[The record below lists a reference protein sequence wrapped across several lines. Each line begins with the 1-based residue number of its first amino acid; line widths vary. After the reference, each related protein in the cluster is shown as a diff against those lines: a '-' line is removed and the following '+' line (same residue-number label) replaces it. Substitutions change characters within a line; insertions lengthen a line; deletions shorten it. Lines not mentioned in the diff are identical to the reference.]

1 MKKAILFLM
10 LICIDLLAFSAS
22 GDCTPDVNG
31 NVTCND
37 FNANAALNIDL
48 RIVNKHDAK
57 VNKNLFS
64 TKNDV
69 TGVYVRNT
77 NCWANDLDLTCVAAW
92 HTINSSAGNNGTA
105 TLITPRHVIFAAHA
119 HFYKD
124 DSIRFVTKDNVTIR
138 RKIIGWWVNTDF
150 QVHYPDL
157 CVGTLDSDVPSTI
170 TPCEILPLNFS
181 QYLVDNGAGLPSL
194 FVDQDKNAIVNE
206 VKDCKYS
213 HANDTHQFFCGENVN
228 NANREALYEGVAM
241 GDSGSPSFV
250 VMNGKLVLIGVC
262 RSYGPSGI
270 SLAHFGSLPD
280 KGKSASLANTLLDR
294 TSSLNDLIQASDEL
308 IGSNNRGSGITA
320 TGYKVKLFGFEGTS
334 ASKQTFTQKDRIFT
348 SGKTLHVILADK
360 VNASE
365 MKIHD
370 LFGRVIYNETI
381 SNLDKFELKVNGVYL
396 VTLGNNQYR
405 ATYKVLVE

>member
-1 MKKAILFLM
+1 MKKAILLLI
-10 LICIDLLAFSAS
+10 LICCNLPAFSGS
-22 GDCTPDVNG
+22 GDCTPDANG

-48 RIVNKHDAK
+48 RIVDKHDAK
-57 VNKNLFS
+57 VNKSLFT

-92 HTINSSAGNNGTA
+92 HTINTSAGNNGTA

-181 QYLVDNGAGLPSL
+181 QYLADNGAGLPSL
-194 FVDQDKNAIVNE
+194 FVDQNKNAIVNE
-206 VKDCKYS
+206 IVNCKDSYP
-213 HANDTHQFFCGENVN
+213 NDTHSFMCGENWN
-228 NANREALYEGVAM
+228 NENRAALYEGVEM

-250 VMNGKLVLIGVC
+250 VLNGKLVLIGVC

-280 KGKSASLANTLLDR
+280 KGYSASLANTLLDR

-308 IGSNNRGSGITA
+308 IGSTNRGAGITA
-320 TGYKVKLFGFEGTS
+320 TGYKVKLFDFEGTT
-334 ASKQTFTQKDRIFT
+334 ASKLTFTQKDKVFT
-348 SGKTLHVILADK
+348 YGKTLQVFLADK
-360 VNASE
+360 VNACK

-370 LFGRVIYNETI
+370 LFGREIYNQTI
-381 SNLDKFELKVNGVYL
+381 SNIEKFELKANGIYL
-396 VTLGNNQYR
+396 VTLSNSQYR
-405 ATYKVLVE
+405 ATYKVCVE